1 MMAALAVRSSMGFIL
16 DVTEI
21 SRLRTRTYLVLSFL
35 SLLSSFFTS
44 DVLRRI
50 IAFVVR
56 IDWGRYLSL
65 IIALNTIMSSIN
77 NAQQLPTTQEEL
89 LILFSTFYPFRT
101 IFILASESSSFSNL

>member
-77 NAQQLPTTQEEL
+77 NAQQLPTTQEL